1 VEIVGGKAHLNGISF
16 VGEFHRV
23 TAKRIRGTLKV
34 DVDPRSSRRFRKL
47 SSLPF
52 IRGLIMP
59 VEVLLSS
66 RLSLLSL
73 GVLYFSSTLLGQHRN
88 SSLQA
93 LLSYNIPIFYVLL
106 VVLVFTLAGAA
117 IYLKCTPIARYHGA
131 EHMAA
136 HVIEKGL
143 ELTVAE
149 VLRQDRI
156 HRHCGTNLVIII
168 LCISFVLT
176 MFLPL
181 WIAILLAL
189 SIGLEI
195 FLINEEGGRFR
206 SIVKPF
212 YIIGGWCQ
220 KYLFTSQPME
230 REIQVAIHA
239 LQKLG
244 EAENRKHSEA

>member
-1 VEIVGGKAHLNGISF
+1 
-16 VGEFHRV
+16 
-23 TAKRIRGTLKV
+23 
-34 DVDPRSSRRFRKL
+34 
-47 SSLPF
+47 
-52 IRGLIMP
+52 MP
-59 VEVLLSS
+59 VEVLLFS

-73 GVLYFSSTLLGQHRN
+73 GVLYFSSTLLGQYLLGQHRN
-88 SSLQA
+88 SSLEA
-93 LLSYNIPIFYVLL
+93 LLSYNIAIFYVIL
-106 VVLVFTLAGAA
+106 VVLVFTLVGAA

-156 HRHCGTNLVIII
+156 HRHCGTNLAIII

-176 MFLPL
+176 LFLPL

-230 REIQVAIHA
+230 GEIQVAIHA

-244 EAENRKHSEA
+244 EAENRRNS